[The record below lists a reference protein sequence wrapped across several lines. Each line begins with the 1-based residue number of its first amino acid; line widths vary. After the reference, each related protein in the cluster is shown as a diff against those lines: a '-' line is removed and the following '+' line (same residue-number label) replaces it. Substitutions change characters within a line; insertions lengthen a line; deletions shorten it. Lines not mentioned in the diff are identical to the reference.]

1 MSNKSRTKY
10 TILGM
15 LTISPMSGYEIKQAI
30 QRSTAFFWS
39 ESEGQIYPA
48 LAQCVE
54 KGWATVQEEASKIS
68 TRAKKTYKIT
78 NSGKK
83 ELTTWLSKKVQSN
96 LLRNELLLK
105 LFFGKNVEEQENV
118 HHLKTHEKEMKDYLN
133 TFLTLCDNLK
143 IEHKS
148 SPHLKY
154 WLITLDHGIKM
165 TKAEL
170 SWCQDTLKVLGD
182 K

>member
-1 MSNKSRTKY
+1 MNTKSRTKY

-15 LTISPMSGYEIKQAI
+15 LTIAPMSGYEIKKSI
-30 QRSTAFFWS
+30 QTSTAFFWS

-54 KGWATVQEEASKIS
+54 KGWATCQEEASKIS

-78 NSGKK
+78 HAGKK
-83 ELTTWLSKKVQSN
+83 ELNTWLSKKVQSN

-105 LFFGKNVEEQENV
+105 LFFGKNVDEQENIY
-118 HHLKTHEKEMKDYLN
+118 HLKTHEKEMKDYLN
-133 TFLTLCDNLK
+133 TFITLRDNLK
-143 IEHKS
+143 IEHKN

-154 WLITLDHGIKM
+154 WLITLDHGVKM
-165 TKAEL
+165 AKSEI
-170 SWCQDTLKVLGD
+170 SWCHDTLKILGD
-182 K
+182 